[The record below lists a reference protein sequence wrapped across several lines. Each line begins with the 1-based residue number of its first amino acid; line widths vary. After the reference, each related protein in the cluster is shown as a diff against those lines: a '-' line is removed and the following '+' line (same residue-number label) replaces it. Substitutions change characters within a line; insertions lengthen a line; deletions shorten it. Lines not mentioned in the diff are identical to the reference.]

1 MRAGEARVPVE
12 RLRDAVAE
20 AMDRT
25 SSHAVAREVGLSAPS
40 LRAFVGGTNP
50 RPSTV
55 RKLTA
60 WYLRY
65 RRRTAGGTLDGE
77 TAAAAVSLL
86 LEHFPPQARERVHD
100 ELYEWL
106 GRRGGEVR
114 APTPVWVRE
123 ALGMVRKKK
132 R

>member
-1 MRAGEARVPVE
+1 MRVGEARVPVE

-20 AMDRT
+20 AMERT
-25 SSHAVAREVGLSAPS
+25 SSHVVAREVGLSAPS
-40 LRAFVGGTNP
+40 IRAFAGGTNP

-60 WYLRY
+60 WYVRY
-65 RRRTAGGTLDGE
+65 RRRADGGALDGE

-86 LEHFPPQARERVHD
+86 LEHVPPRAREQLHA

-106 GRRGGEVR
+106 DRRSDEVR
-114 APTPVWVRE
+114 APTPDWMRE
-123 ALGMVRKKK
+123 ALGRVRRKK